1 MAIGILL
8 TLLGIA
14 MLCGLLFTLA
24 VYALPVF
31 IGLSAGLWAFETGGG
46 APGAVVVGLV
56 VAAAALVAAQV
67 LFAIV
72 RSAAVRLMLA
82 FAFAAPAAVAGYH
95 AVLGLAAIGVPS
107 EAWRQV
113 FAVIGAVAVGA
124 TALARLTM
132 LAEAPRQP
140 AAAQDTVVMPPE
152 ASAAEARPYL
162 SPPPSMPRLPPPR

>member
-31 IGLSAGLWAFETGGG
+31 IGLSAGLWAFETGAGV
-46 APGAVVVGLV
+46 PGAIAIGLIAGAV
-56 VAAAALVAAQV
+56 ALVAAQV

-72 RSAAVRLMLA
+72 RSAAVRLVLGL
-82 FAFAAPAAVAGYH
+82 AFAAPAAVAGYH

-113 FAVIGAVAVGA
+113 FAVIGAAAIGA
-124 TALARLTM
+124 TALTRLTM
-132 LAEAPRQP
+132 LAEAPHR
-140 AAAQDTVVMPPE
+140 AAGTQDTVVMPPE
-152 ASAAEARPYL
+152 ASAAEARPYP
-162 SPPPSMPRLPPPR
+162 SPPPSIPRLPPPR